1 MSTGCA
7 AFAGRKVRVLVRIA
21 GVLKAWSNPR
31 TYTFGDFC
39 EAGMSVDL
47 TRNCEHV
54 RSEGMAKYSET
65 KLEEIRQANDIVD
78 VIGSFVK
85 LKRVGSSYTGLC
97 PFHSEKTP
105 SFSVSPSRQMY
116 KCFGCGAAGNV
127 ITFIMEYENDSF
139 PEAVQYLADRAGIS
153 LPKQEMGEGQKE
165 QESLRATL
173 LTINTKAARYY
184 YAMLKS
190 PDGKTGYEYLRGR
203 GLSDGTIVRFGLGY
217 AGQGWDRLYR
227 YLRGQGYADTILK
240 ETGLFKITEKGV
252 YDKFRN
258 RVMFPI
264 MDANSHVIGFGG
276 RVMGDAKPKY
286 LNSPETELFDKSRNL
301 FGLNYAKKGKR
312 DAFILCEGYM
322 DVIALHQAGFTNAV
336 ASLGTAFTEQQANVI
351 RRYTK
356 EVLLTYDSDDAG
368 QKAALRAIPILRDA
382 GLHGKVVDMEPYKD
396 PDEFIKSI
404 GAEEYKKR
412 LAKAQNGFLFEI
424 SMARASCDFSDPE
437 QKTAFIHD
445 TAKRLLVFED
455 KVQRDSYLEA
465 VSAQYGI
472 PKEDLRNLVIH
483 YGSQISAGQG
493 GNYSEKK
500 PEKKKK
506 DLGIVHSYQLL
517 LSWLAEAPE
526 LYGPVSRL
534 VTPGDFCEGIF
545 QEAATMLYAQLEA
558 GELVPAKIISHF
570 QDLEGQNMA
579 AEMFQTGF
587 REKMDRAGQEKALND
602 LILQIKEYSINYRMR
617 NLTDMGQLQNL
628 VLEKKQWQ
636 SPENLH
642 ISLKDG

>member
-1 MSTGCA
+1 
-7 AFAGRKVRVLVRIA
+7 
-21 GVLKAWSNPR
+21 
-31 TYTFGDFC
+31 
-39 EAGMSVDL
+39 
-47 TRNCEHV
+47 
-54 RSEGMAKYSET
+54 MARYSEA
-65 KLEEIRQANDIVD
+65 KLEEVRQASDIVD
-78 VIGSFVK
+78 VIGNFVK

-139 PEAVQYLADRAGIS
+139 PEAVQYLADRAGII
-153 LPKQEMGEGQKE
+153 LPKQEMDEGQKE

-173 LTINTKAARYY
+173 LAINTKAARYY

-190 PDGKTGYEYLRGR
+190 PDGKTGYEYLKGR
-203 GLSDGTIVRFGLGY
+203 GLSDQTIVRFGLGY

-227 YLRGQGYADTILK
+227 YLRGQGYADAILK

-252 YDKFRN
+252 YDKFRD

-264 MDANSHVIGFGG
+264 MDANSRVIGFGG

-356 EVLLTYDSDDAG
+356 EVLLTYDSDGAG
-368 QKAALRAIPILRDA
+368 QKAALRAIPILREA
-382 GLHGKVVDMEPYKD
+382 GLHGKVVDMRPYKD
-396 PDEFIKSI
+396 PDEFIKGI
-404 GAEEYKKR
+404 GAEEYGKR

-437 QKTAFIHD
+437 QKTAFVHD
-445 TAKRLLVFED
+445 AAKRLLVFED

-465 VSAQYGI
+465 VSVQYGI
-472 PKEDLRNLVIH
+472 PKEDLRGLVIH
-483 YGSQISAGQG
+483 YGSQVFAGKVG
-493 GNYSEKK
+493 DLSEKK
-500 PEKKKK
+500 PERRKKKK
-506 DLGIVHSYQLL
+506 DLGIGHSYQLL

-526 LYGPVSRL
+526 LYGAVSRL
-534 VTPGDFCEGIF
+534 VTPEDFCEGTF
-545 QEAATMLYAQLEA
+545 QEVAAMLYAQLEA
-558 GELVPAKIISHF
+558 GELALAKIISHF
-570 QDLEGQNMA
+570 QDLESQNMA

-587 REKMDRAGQEKALND
+587 REKMDRAEQEKALND
-602 LILQIKEYSINYRMR
+602 LIVRIKEYSINYRMR

-628 VLEKKQWQ
+628 VLEKKRWQ